1 MSLKKVD
8 SDKTEK
14 LISLK
19 NLNEIY
25 ATYQKVRPL
34 IDDLK
39 ELMEKLIVSNM
50 KVELDDLIRSHSEF
64 YDELLLKAMHTE
76 NLTFVGGQL
85 VINANEKKD
94 VFSFDMEAYFKDVM
108 DEWIKKE
115 HSVSYPLSSLISKD
129 RQELTTSSVVKYE
142 LNAPTEKEVTP

>member
-8 SDKTEK
+8 SSKSEK

-50 KVELDDLIRSHSEF
+50 KVELNDLISSHSEF

-94 VFSFDMEAYFKDVM
+94 VFSFDMEAYFKDITG
-108 DEWIKKE
+108 EWIKKE
-115 HSVSYPLSSLISKD
+115 HNVSYPLSSLISKD
-129 RQELTTSSVVKYE
+129 RQELTASSVVKYE